1 MLAVPDQTEDAGGFS
16 SRKDISEIAVRGPL
30 TPDHVLRT
38 KNIPVMLD
46 ENPVE
51 AIETFKNQYL
61 DYFKRNT
68 DGQLTCLDPAP
79 RWAVWKEHGTLA
91 F

>member
-1 MLAVPDQTEDAGGFS
+1 AVPDQTEDAGGFS

-68 DGQLTCLDPAP
+68 DGKLTCLDPAP
-79 RWAVWKEHGTLA
+79 RWAVW
-91 F
+91 